1 MTRADI
7 IVVGA
12 SPAEGERFALLRRD
26 AFADVMFAE
35 SLPWRPF
42 EEWQQAFERF
52 CRQLQWVTEDDVR
65 VQMVEMGLS
74 ADQVHRQLQR
84 ARSMRDIE
92 FTWERTTRIG
102 FRNRYG
108 QEVIAKT
115 GLAGAAERQRVYM
128 LRCGDC
134 GHEHRSD
141 GCDIHARCCPRCQ

>member
-65 VQMVEMGLS
+65 VQLVEMGLS
-74 ADQVHRQLQR
+74 ADQVHRQLHR
-84 ARSMRDIE
+84 ARSACWRSGPTQLPRE
-92 FTWERTTRIG
+92 SWTRWRSGSRTRG
-102 FRNRYG
+102 SSSRNT
-108 QEVIAKT
+108 E
-115 GLAGAAERQRVYM
+115 
-128 LRCGDC
+128 
-134 GHEHRSD
+134 
-141 GCDIHARCCPRCQ
+141 